1 MTIYE
6 TKSVFSI
13 AFLLLS
19 IQALNAQT
27 IHQNEIDEFYATI
40 KLLNKEQGIVASAFL
55 TTGIREDFDTKEYV
69 ARIRKRGVK
78 DELGIAT
85 AKWSRH
91 NRTLAIPEMA
101 LHLVM
106 LRDLTSFEKN
116 YNILTFW
123 KTNGDSLTF
132 DRLDTTAYI
141 SGMGLVALQDYRSL
155 SDGSCFILLHAM
167 GGDDDIAFGNYM
179 VLKLPPR
186 V

>member
-1 MTIYE
+1 
-6 TKSVFSI
+6 
-13 AFLLLS
+13 
-19 IQALNAQT
+19 
-27 IHQNEIDEFYATI
+27 
-40 KLLNKEQGIVASAFL
+40 
-55 TTGIREDFDTKEYV
+55 
-69 ARIRKRGVK
+69 
-78 DELGIAT
+78 
-85 AKWSRH
+85 
-91 NRTLAIPEMA
+91 MA

-167 GGDDDIAFGNYM
+167 GGDDDIVFGNYI

-186 V
+186 GLPTKVYAQGYEIHSSINEDYSYDDLQCNLLTTSSDNNDIQARFISTHVNATHRLIKPEGRFVTELDTVSSDTTIINLQD

>member
-1 MTIYE
+1 MK

-78 DELGIAT
+78 DELAIANCKVEP
-85 AKWSRH
+85 A
-91 NRTLAIPEMA
+91 
-101 LHLVM
+101 
-106 LRDLTSFEKN
+106 
-116 YNILTFW
+116 
-123 KTNGDSLTF
+123 
-132 DRLDTTAYI
+132 
-141 SGMGLVALQDYRSL
+141 
-155 SDGSCFILLHAM
+155 
-167 GGDDDIAFGNYM
+167 
-179 VLKLPPR
+179 
-186 V
+186 